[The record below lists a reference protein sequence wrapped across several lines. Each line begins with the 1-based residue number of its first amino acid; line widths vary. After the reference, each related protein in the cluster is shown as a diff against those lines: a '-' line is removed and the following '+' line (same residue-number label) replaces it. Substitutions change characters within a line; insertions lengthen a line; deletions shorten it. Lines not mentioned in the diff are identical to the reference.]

1 MDFDRSHLRAAV
13 SRRRSGPAGHEP
25 RPADEGRT
33 AGAARVD
40 PVAPGLEALGAFLAS
55 DRGPPGRMSLPEL
68 DGLLASL
75 AAGPGRVPD
84 PGSWI
89 PLVWGGG
96 EPAFADPGEAR
107 RAGSAITDPPAEG
120 SRPLREGPDA
130 HPPGFRSTDDG
141 VVIAAD
147 WARGFWAGVTLRA
160 AAWEP
165 LKRTPDLWRAVVFI
179 LMHVADHDGRVLAG
193 REDAGGAASVLAEI
207 RRQART
213 TIPG

>member
-55 DRGPPGRMSLPEL
+55 DRAPPGRMSLPEL

-84 PGSWI
+84 PGSWM
-89 PLVWGGG
+89 PLVWGGC
-96 EPAFADPGEAR
+96 EPAFDPGEAR
-107 RAGSAITDPPAEG
+107 RAVSAVTDRLAEV
-120 SRPLREGPDA
+120 SRQLREE
-130 HPPGFRSTDDG
+130 PG
-141 VVIAAD
+141 A
-147 WARGFWAGVTLRA
+147 
-160 AAWEP
+160 
-165 LKRTPDLWRAVVFI
+165 
-179 LMHVADHDGRVLAG
+179 
-193 REDAGGAASVLAEI
+193 
-207 RRQART
+207 
-213 TIPG
+213 